1 MCCIKPFSDCFVS
14 ICCSQLNKLLQDS
27 SVNTKAK
34 ETECLLAFH
43 GRVATTQIYIRSCS
57 HVPLLG
63 VILLCG
69 TLKLT
74 KSRTALVVG
83 SWIKCRLANE
93 LHGILYKS
101 LQRAIQRLFL
111 CKLQDPGLDIS
122 AQQDQ
127 IINILRELL

>member
-1 MCCIKPFSDCFVS
+1 M
-14 ICCSQLNKLLQDS
+14 LQDPNIHS
-27 SVNTKAK
+27 KAK
-34 ETECLLAFH
+34 ETECLLAYH
-43 GRVATTQIYIRSCS
+43 QRVATSQIYIRSCS

-69 TLKLT
+69 RVKLA

-101 LQRAIQRLFL
+101 LQRAIERLFL
-111 CKLQDPGLDIS
+111 CKAQDPTLDIS
-122 AQQDQ
+122 QQQDQ
-127 IINILRELL
+127 IIHIIRELLK